1 VRGEV
6 EGKGVRSEVEGK
18 GVRVTRSLDLG
29 FAEGE

>member
-1 VRGEV
+1 MRGEV